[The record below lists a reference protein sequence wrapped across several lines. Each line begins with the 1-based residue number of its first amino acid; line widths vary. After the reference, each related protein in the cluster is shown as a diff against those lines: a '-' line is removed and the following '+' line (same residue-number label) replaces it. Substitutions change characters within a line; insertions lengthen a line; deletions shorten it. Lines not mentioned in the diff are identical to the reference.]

1 MKDLLTSYS
10 IEQILFFLFVIAM
23 AVKEGISLV
32 NWFIDYF
39 KKIFKREE
47 KGENLED
54 KVSTLY
60 DMQIQQEEKM
70 NKMCDN
76 INILMESDRDSIK
89 SWIVEK
95 HHHFCYEVK
104 AIDYFSLESIERRY
118 QHYKAEDGNSYVAT
132 LMEEL
137 EALPKIET
145 SEITNTRIKYDNSK
159 KK

>member
-10 IEQILFFLFVIAM
+10 IEQILLFLFLIAM
-23 AVKEGISLV
+23 AIKEGISLV

-39 KKIFKREE
+39 KKIFKKGE

>member
-60 DMQIQQEEKM
+60 DMQMQQEEKM

>member
-39 KKIFKREE
+39 KKIFKKEE

-76 INILMESDRDSIK
+76 INILMESDRDNIK

-104 AIDYFSLESIERRY
+104 AIDYFSLESIGRRY

>member
-10 IEQILFFLFVIAM
+10 IEQILLFLFLIAM

-39 KKIFKREE
+39 KKIFKKGE

-95 HHHFCYEVK
+95 HHHFCYEIK

-145 SEITNTRIKYDNSK
+145 SEIANTRIKYDNSK

>member
-10 IEQILFFLFVIAM
+10 IEQILFFLFIIAM

-39 KKIFKREE
+39 KKIFKKEE

-145 SEITNTRIKYDNSK
+145 SEIVNTRIKYDNSK

>member
-10 IEQILFFLFVIAM
+10 IEQILLFLFLIAM
-23 AVKEGISLV
+23 AIKEGISLV

-39 KKIFKREE
+39 KKIFKKGE

-95 HHHFCYEVK
+95 HHHFCYEIK

-145 SEITNTRIKYDNSK
+145 SEIVNTRIKYDNSK

>member
-39 KKIFKREE
+39 KKIFKKEE

>member
-10 IEQILFFLFVIAM
+10 IEQILFFLFIIAM

-39 KKIFKREE
+39 KKIFKKEE

>member
-10 IEQILFFLFVIAM
+10 IEQILLFLFLIAM

-39 KKIFKREE
+39 KKIFKKGE

-95 HHHFCYEVK
+95 HHHFCYEIK

-145 SEITNTRIKYDNSK
+145 SEIANARIKYDNSK

>member
-10 IEQILFFLFVIAM
+10 IEQILLFIFIIAI
-23 AVKEGISLV
+23 ALKEGISLV

-39 KKIFKREE
+39 KKIFKKGE
-47 KGENLED
+47 KNENLED

-60 DMQIQQEEKM
+60 DMQIKQETKM

-76 INILMESDRDSIK
+76 INILMESDRDNIK

-95 HHHFCYEVK
+95 HHHFCYEIK

-145 SEITNTRIKYDNSK
+145 SEIVNTRTKYDNSK

>member
-10 IEQILFFLFVIAM
+10 IEQILLFLFLIAM
-23 AVKEGISLV
+23 AIKEGISLV

-39 KKIFKREE
+39 KKIFKKEE

-95 HHHFCYEVK
+95 HHHFCYEIK

-145 SEITNTRIKYDNSK
+145 SEIANTRIKYDNSK

>member
-95 HHHFCYEVK
+95 HHHFCYEIK

>member
-145 SEITNTRIKYDNSK
+145 SEIANTRIKYDNSK